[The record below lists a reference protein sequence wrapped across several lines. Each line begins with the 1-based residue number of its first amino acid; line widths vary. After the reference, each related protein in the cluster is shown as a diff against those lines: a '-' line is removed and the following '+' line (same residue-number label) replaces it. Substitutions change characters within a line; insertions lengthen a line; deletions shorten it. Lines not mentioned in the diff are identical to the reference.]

1 MIVRFRR
8 WLSGFIVW
16 AAPIVFL
23 AVSMVGLVVVINYF
37 TDNPFGYDFFAYQDA
52 AARLSD
58 GGSPYLPTLLNGTSS
73 TVEEG
78 AYLYPP
84 LLAQLLVPLTALSDV
99 AAYAI
104 FSLVGLAAFVLASLL
119 LWRHTGGHVTLI
131 GVIFAGATLICLQPF
146 YSTLLNGNLGFLLT
160 ACVSI
165 AIIGSPLLA
174 GVIGGLLKV
183 VPGALL
189 LMARPREISRRALLT
204 AALIFSGSLLLS
216 PTAWQTYLF
225 TALPAT
231 IVNSDP
237 VGDGGNLAAL
247 ARRARTTAEIRS
259 IEDTPVTEAQQD
271 LVRRAG
277 WTRLLSSEA
286 LIWIGSLETPLRLVS
301 LLLAAALLLLGILT
315 AQDRRRRHLAAA
327 YLTVGGILLPWTLW
341 EHYLVVL
348 FPIAAIAWRL
358 GDARARVSLVAG
370 LLLLTP
376 LTTALFG
383 PFLLLIPSMLLLLDG
398 IRRTRLPEVPL
409 LTR

>member
-1 MIVRFRR
+1 
-8 WLSGFIVW
+8 
-16 AAPIVFL
+16 
-23 AVSMVGLVVVINYF
+23 VV
-37 TDNPFGYDFFAYQDA
+37 
-52 AARLSD
+52 
-58 GGSPYLPTLLNGTSS
+58 
-73 TVEEG
+73 
-78 AYLYPP
+78 
-84 LLAQLLVPLTALSDV
+84 
-99 AAYAI
+99 AYAI
-104 FSLVGLAAFVLASLL
+104 FSLFGLVAFTLASLL
-119 LWRHTGGHVTLI
+119 LWRHTGGRVTLI
-131 GVIFAGATLICLQPF
+131 GVIFAGALLICLQPF
-146 YSTLLNGNLGFLLT
+146 YATLLNGNLGLLLT
-160 ACVSI
+160 ACVSL

-174 GVIGGLLKV
+174 GAIGGLLKV
-183 VPGALL
+183 VPGTLL
-189 LMARPREISRRALLT
+189 LMTRPQDLSRRALL
-204 AALIFSGSLLLS
+204 AVALIFSGSFILS
-216 PTAWQTYLF
+216 PAAWQTYLF

-259 IEDTPVTEAQQD
+259 IEDTPVTEAQQE

-301 LLLAAALLLLGILT
+301 LLLAAALLLLGILS

-358 GDARARVSLVAG
+358 GDARARASLVAG

-376 LTTALFG
+376 LTTSLFG
-383 PFLLLIPSMLLLLDG
+383 PFLLLIPSMFLLLDG
-398 IRRTRLPEVPL
+398 IRRTRLPEAPL

>member
-8 WLSGFIVW
+8 WLSGFIAW

-23 AVSMVGLVVVINYF
+23 AVSTVGLVSVINYF
-37 TDNPFGYDFFAYQDA
+37 TVNPFGYDFFAYQDA
-52 AARLSD
+52 AVRLSD

-99 AAYAI
+99 VAYAI
-104 FSLVGLAAFVLASLL
+104 FSLVGLVAFTLASLL
-119 LWRHTGGHVTLI
+119 LWRHTGGRVTPV
-131 GVIFAGATLICLQPF
+131 GVIFAGAILICLQPF
-146 YSTLLNGNLGFLLT
+146 YSTLLNGNLGLLLT
-160 ACVSI
+160 ACVSL
-165 AIIGSPLLA
+165 AIVGSPLLA

-189 LMARPREISRRALLT
+189 LMTRPRDLSRRALL
-204 AALIFSGSLLLS
+204 AVALIFSGSLLLS
-216 PTAWQTYLF
+216 PAAWQTYLF

-259 IEDTPVTEAQQD
+259 INNTPITEAQRD

-277 WTRLLSSEA
+277 WTRPLPSEV

-301 LLLAAALLLLGILT
+301 LLLAAILLPLGVRT

-327 YLTVGGILLPWTLW
+327 YLTVGGLLLPWTLW

-348 FPIAAIAWRL
+348 FPIVAIAWRL
-358 GDARARVSLVAG
+358 GDTRARVSLVAG

-376 LTTALFG
+376 LATALFG
-383 PFLLLIPSMLLLLDG
+383 PFLCLIPSMFLLLDG
-398 IRRTRLPEVPL
+398 IRRTQLPEAPH